1 MQTYSEEKL
10 LEIQQDLEN
19 QMDKEDDF
27 LKEIEKLSESIA
39 KRLMD
44 KPHVKE
50 HFMDADY
57 IFSLSYDEMR
67 KELVLFRTDP
77 VKFAIAGGKYRPAIL
92 RVGIDDNFSYY
103 ENVYA
108 LVKAALCS
116 KAGRIEVEEEND
128 V

>member
-1 MQTYSEEKL
+1 MQKYSEEQL
-10 LEIQQDLEN
+10 DAIQQNLEN

-39 KRLMD
+39 KRLMT

-57 IFSLSYDEMR
+57 IFSLSYDKAR
-67 KELVLFRTDP
+67 NELVLFRSDP

-92 RVGIDDNFSYY
+92 RVESDSEFTYY

-116 KAGRIEVEEEND
+116 KAGRIEVEEEE
-128 V
+128 

>member
-27 LKEIEKLSESIA
+27 LKEIEKRSESIA
-39 KRLMD
+39 NRLMD

-50 HFMDADY
+50 HFMNADY
-57 IFSLSYDEMR
+57 IFSLSYDETR

-77 VKFAIAGGKYRPAIL
+77 VKFAIAGDKYRPAIL

-116 KAGRIEVEEEND
+116 KAGRIEVEEEDD

>member
-10 LEIQQDLEN
+10 LKIQRDIESKMEQ
-19 QMDKEDDF
+19 EDDF
-27 LKEIEKLSESIA
+27 LQEIEKLSGSIA

-44 KPHVKE
+44 HPHVRE
-50 HFMDADY
+50 RFMDTEY
-57 IFSLSYDEMR
+57 IFSLSYDETT

-77 VKFAIAGGKYRPAIL
+77 VKFAIAGSKYRPAII
-92 RVGIDDNFSYY
+92 RAERDNDFSYY

-116 KAGRIEVEEEND
+116 KAGRIEVEEQD
-128 V
+128 